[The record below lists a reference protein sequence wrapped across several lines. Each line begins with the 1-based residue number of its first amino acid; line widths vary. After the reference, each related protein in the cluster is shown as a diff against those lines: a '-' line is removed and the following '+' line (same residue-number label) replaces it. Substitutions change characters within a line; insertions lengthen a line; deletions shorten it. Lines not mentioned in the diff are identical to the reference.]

1 MSIESGTS
9 LAHYE
14 VTSPLGKGGM
24 GEVFRARDTK
34 LGREVAIKI
43 LPEEFTRDPER
54 LARFDREAKLLAS
67 LNHPNVAAIHGFEDV
82 SGRKFLV
89 MELVH
94 GETLADRIQRGSL
107 PVDEVIA
114 IAKPIALALEAAH
127 DRGIIHRDL
136 KPANVM
142 VDEDGLVKVLDFGLA
157 KALDV
162 DEESTDVTNSPTMVR
177 VASHSGVILGTA
189 AYMSPEQAKGKRV
202 DRRADIW
209 AFGVVLFEMLTG
221 DRIFGGETVSDSLA
235 RVIMSEPDY
244 SKLPAGTPPHLR
256 ALLERCLVKD
266 PKQRL
271 QAIGEARIA
280 LESGVSTAVATA
292 PAAEAPAGAKRRG
305 AAVALPW
312 VVAALLGVVLA
323 AVVVLRKPAPPLVW
337 KSTIPAPEGAV
348 MNLNPNFPGA
358 VTVSPDGRKIAFS
371 ARAASGKV
379 LLYLRDLDQGSE
391 RPLAG
396 TEQAQY
402 PFFSPDSRWLAFFT
416 QADHTLKKIDTT
428 GGPPVTLCSAQDGKG
443 GSWGAGNV
451 IVFAPDAAT
460 PLKRVASTG
469 GEPTDVTKFAKD
481 ENSHRQPR
489 FLPDGRR
496 FFYFARNRDSK
507 ESAIRIGSLD
517 GGEPTTLMKA
527 TSQAEFASGRLLYV
541 RDQSLMAQPFDP
553 KTAKTTGE
561 AVPIAERVAV
571 LRGSAIALFTVSQNG
586 VLLYH
591 TGTQENETTLEM
603 RSREGKIESTLGD
616 AAAYRNV
623 ALSADGRSA
632 AVTISDQTSG
642 WDLWVYDVERGIRS
656 RFTFDKANET
666 SPVFSPDGKWIYFS
680 SNRGGV
686 FDIYRK
692 ALGGTAQEE
701 LVFKSDKNKQPSGVS
716 PDGRQLVFHQESEKG
731 NDIFALALEPNA
743 KPRPIR
749 ASEFNEVL
757 GKVSPDGRWLAYC
770 SLESGEWQ
778 VYVTTFP
785 EASRFWQVSTEAAA
799 YPEWRADGREIFVHL
814 SGGGLSA
821 VPVSVEGETL
831 SIGKPE
837 RLFETR
843 SPSTLGYYYAVDR
856 TGQRFLVMPE
866 DKGETDAL
874 VNLVVNWPEEL
885 KRK

>member
-1 MSIESGTS
+1 MSFESGTS

-14 VTSPLGKGGM
+14 ISSPLGKGGM

-34 LGREVAIKI
+34 LGREVAIKV
-43 LPEEFTRDPER
+43 LPEEFTKDAER

-89 MELVH
+89 MELAH
-94 GETLADRIQRGSL
+94 GETLADRIRRGPL
-107 PVDEVIA
+107 PVDEAIA

-177 VASHSGVILGTA
+177 VASHTGVILGTA

-209 AFGVVLFEMLTG
+209 AFGVVLYEMLTG
-221 DRIFGGETVSDSLA
+221 ERIFGGETVSDSLA

-244 SKLPAGTPPHLR
+244 SKLPAGTPPHVR
-256 ALLERCLVKD
+256 TLLERCLVKD

-280 LESGVSTAVATA
+280 LESGVSTAVSPATTA
-292 PAAEAPAGAKRRG
+292 VAEIAAKKRG
-305 AAVALPW
+305 AAGFLPW
-312 VVAALLGVVLA
+312 VIAALLGVALA
-323 AVVVLRKPAPPLVW
+323 AAIVLRKPEPPLVW
-337 KSTIPAPEGAV
+337 KSTIPPPEGAV
-348 MNLNPNFPGA
+348 VHLNSNFPGA
-358 VTVSPDGRKIAFS
+358 VTVSPDGRKIAFA
-371 ARAASGKV
+371 ARDADGKV
-379 LLYLRDLDQGSE
+379 LLYLRDLDQGSA

-396 TEQAQY
+396 TERAQY
-402 PFFSPDSRWLAFFT
+402 PFFSPDSRWIAFFT
-416 QADHTLKKIDTT
+416 QADHTLKKIDTA

-443 GSWGAGNV
+443 GSWGAENV

-460 PLKRVASTG
+460 PLKRVAATG

-489 FLPDGRR
+489 FLPDGKR
-496 FFYFARNRDSK
+496 FFYFARNVDSK
-507 ESAIRIGSLD
+507 NSAIRIGSLD

-527 TSQAEFASGRLLYV
+527 TSQVEFANGRLLYV
-541 RDQSLMAQPFDP
+541 LDQSLMAQPFDP
-553 KTAKTTGE
+553 QTAKTTGE

-571 LRGSAIALFTVSQNG
+571 IRGAAIALFTASRNG

-591 TGTQENETTLEM
+591 TGTLENETTLEM
-603 RSREGKIESTLGD
+603 RSREGKLESTLGD
-616 AAAYRNV
+616 AAAYRTV
-623 ALSADGRSA
+623 ALSPDGRSA
-632 AVTISDQTSG
+632 AVVVADETSG
-642 WDLWVYDVERGIRS
+642 SDLWVYDVERGIRS
-656 RFTFDKANET
+656 RFTFDKGNEA

-680 SNRGGV
+680 SDRSGV
-686 FDIYRK
+686 SDIYRK
-692 ALGGTAQEE
+692 ALGGTAQDE
-701 LVFKSDKNKQPSGVS
+701 LVFKSDKSKQPSGMS
-716 PDGRQLVFHQESEKG
+716 PDGRQLVFHQNAGQS
-731 NDIFALALEPNA
+731 NDIFVLALEPNA
-743 KPRPIR
+743 EPRPIR
-749 ASEFNEVL
+749 ATEFNEVL
-757 GKVSPDGRWLAYC
+757 GKPSPDGRWMAY
-770 SLESGEWQ
+770 SSQESGEWQ

-785 EASRFWQVSTEAAA
+785 ESNRFWQVSTEAAA

-814 SGGGLSA
+814 AGGGLSA
-821 VPVSVEGETL
+821 VPVAVKGDTL
-831 SIGKPE
+831 SVGKPQT
-837 RLFETR
+837 LFDMR
-843 SPSTLGYYYAVDR
+843 APSALGYYFAASDS
-856 TGQRFLVMPE
+856 GERFLVMPE
-866 DKGETDAL
+866 DQGETDAL

-885 KRK
+885 KRE